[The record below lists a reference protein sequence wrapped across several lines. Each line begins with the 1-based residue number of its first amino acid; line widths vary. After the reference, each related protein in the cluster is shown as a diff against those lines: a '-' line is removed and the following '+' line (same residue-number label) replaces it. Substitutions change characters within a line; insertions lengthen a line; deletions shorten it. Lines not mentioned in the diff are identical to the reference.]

1 MGSFTFV
8 GRLIERR
15 ARLKGYQAIQGELA
29 GLSEADLADIGAK
42 RYQLGHVAR
51 VKAFK

>member
-1 MGSFTFV
+1 MGSFSFI
-8 GRLIERR
+8 GRFLERR
-15 ARLKGYQAIQGELA
+15 ARYKGYQAVRQALD

-42 RYQLGHVAR
+42 RYQMGHAAR

>member
-1 MGSFTFV
+1 MGSFSFI
-8 GRLIERR
+8 GRFLERR
-15 ARLKGYQAIQGELA
+15 TRYKGYEAIRSELDH
-29 GLSEADLADIGAK
+29 LSEADLADIGAK